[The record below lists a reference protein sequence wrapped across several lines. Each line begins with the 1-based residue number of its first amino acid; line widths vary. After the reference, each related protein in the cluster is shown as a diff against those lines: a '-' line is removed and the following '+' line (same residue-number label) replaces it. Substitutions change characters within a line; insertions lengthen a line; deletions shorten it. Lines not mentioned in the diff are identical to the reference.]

1 MNQNL
6 ISWGVFTAFVVGA
19 VALGWH
25 PAIFRF
31 EGPMGAAKA
40 VVWLAF
46 LAFTAYSIYCSGRE
60 NIFRTIKSMARL
72 HWGRQIGIDL
82 YLGLLLSLSV
92 IYLHEGRSPYSAGS
106 FPCCCSPI
114 SRRCRTS
121 RSILRRWWP
130 AWWREHGRA
139 RAAMI

>member
-46 LAFTAYSIYCSGRE
+46 LSFTAYSIYCSGKE
-60 NIFRTIKSMARL
+60 NIFRTIRSMARL

-92 IYLHEGRSPYSAGS
+92 IYLHEGFGAVLAWLV
-106 FPCCCSPI
+106 PI
-114 SRRCRTS
+114 LLFANLATLLYVA
-121 RSILRRWWP
+121 IHFEALV
-130 AWWREHGRA
+130 A
-139 RAAMI
+139 RFVG

>member
-6 ISWGVFTAFVVGA
+6 ISWGVFAAFVVGA

-25 PAIFRF
+25 PAILRF

-60 NIFRTIKSMARL
+60 NIFRTIRTMARL

-92 IYLHEGRSPYSAGS
+92 IYLHEGSLAV
-106 FPCCCSPI
+106 
-114 SRRCRTS
+114 
-121 RSILRRWWP
+121 L
-130 AWWREHGRA
+130 AWLVPVLLFANLATLLYVAIHFEALVA
-139 RAAMI
+139 RFVG